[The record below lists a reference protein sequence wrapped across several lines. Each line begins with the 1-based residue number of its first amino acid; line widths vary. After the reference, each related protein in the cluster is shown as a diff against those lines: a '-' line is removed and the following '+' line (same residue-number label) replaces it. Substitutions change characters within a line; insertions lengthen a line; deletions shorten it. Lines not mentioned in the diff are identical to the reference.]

1 VYAQEGGKA
10 MPEDEETPAEPGVLG
25 DGIPQDGVDP
35 GSARRTAIRD
45 ANARRQQDDA
55 HKAVQRGQD
64 RAEKAR
70 RRAGPQEPAAP
81 REG

>member
-1 VYAQEGGKA
+1 
-10 MPEDEETPAEPGVLG
+10 MPDAEEMPNTPGVLG
-25 DGIPQDGVDP
+25 DGVLQDGVDP
-35 GSARRTAIRD
+35 VATRRTAIRE

-70 RRAGPQEPAAP
+70 RRAGPQEPATP

>member
-1 VYAQEGGKA
+1 
-10 MPEDEETPAEPGVLG
+10 MPDAEEMPNTPGVLG
-25 DGIPQDGVDP
+25 DGVLQDGRDN
-35 GSARRTAIRD
+35 GAARRTAIRE

>member
-1 VYAQEGGKA
+1 
-10 MPEDEETPAEPGVLG
+10 MPEDEETLSAPGALG

-35 GSARRTAIRD
+35 GAARRTAIRE
-45 ANARRQQDDA
+45 ANARRQQGEA
-55 HKAVQRGQD
+55 HKAVQRGQE

-70 RRAGPQEPAAP
+70 RQAGPRKPAAP

>member
-1 VYAQEGGKA
+1 
-10 MPEDEETPAEPGVLG
+10 MPEDEEMPNTPGVLG

-35 GSARRTAIRD
+35 GAARRAAIRE
-45 ANARRQQDDA
+45 ANARRQQDEA
-55 HKAVQRGQD
+55 HKAVQRGQE

-70 RRAGPQEPAAP
+70 WQAGPRKPAPP

>member
-1 VYAQEGGKA
+1 
-10 MPEDEETPAEPGVLG
+10 MPDAEEMPNTSGILG

-35 GSARRTAIRD
+35 GTARRTAIRE

-55 HKAVQRGQD
+55 HKAVQRGQE

-70 RRAGPQEPAAP
+70 RRADPRKPAAP

>member
-1 VYAQEGGKA
+1 
-10 MPEDEETPAEPGVLG
+10 MPDAEEMPNTPGVLG

-35 GSARRTAIRD
+35 GAAHRTAIRE

-70 RRAGPQEPAAP
+70 RQSGPRKPSAP